1 MTLTWKIFAGN
12 AAVVTVILLVTLAL
26 TDRSA
31 TRASDAAI
39 TRSLASTREQVNA
52 VLASRDS
59 ALARSAEVF
68 VKSAPFRAIVEQKN
82 RASAG
87 DQANEAQEVIGATMV
102 QITDAEGILLARSND
117 PTAAPDTLAQS
128 ALIGGALEDMR
139 MSGVGQ
145 GKDGLFQAVAVPI
158 KGAGGSVAGV
168 LMTTRKIDA
177 ALAQEIK
184 RSSQGDVEVVFF
196 ALDPNNVPHVVGST
210 LPQSDA
216 IDAVLAKRG
225 EQLKMATGI
234 AGQAASDSSRA
245 TMREEF
251 DVGDVAYLGS
261 GGSLK
266 SAGGTILGG
275 YLALRSRAV
284 ELAGFSALRTTI
296 LAGGAI
302 GLLLAMIF
310 SFVIAKQTTKP
321 VGALVA
327 ATKAAT
333 EGNYNVQIPV
343 SGKDEIGVL
352 AGAFKGLLSDL
363 RDKQSLVELL
373 QQGSGGLT
381 QPMVITPTMRM
392 QAGGAPIIEPGQ
404 LFVRRYLVKEVLGVG
419 GMGMVFKAID
429 QELNEP
435 IAIKT
440 LKSEMLTKDPSALER
455 FRSEI
460 KLARRISHRN
470 VVRTHDI
477 GEEGGVY
484 YITMEY
490 VEGKSL
496 KELIRGRGKLPAAA
510 TITIARQ
517 ICRGLEVAHEQ
528 GIIHRDI
535 KPQNIAVD
543 PSGVVKIMDFGIAR
557 LAERTEP
564 GATQAGMVVGTPEYM
579 APEQLLGDDVD
590 ARADIF
596 ALGVV
601 MYECLVGQPPITAD
615 NVLTLITRKLEVTPE
630 APHLVV
636 SDVPP
641 MLSALVMRAMARDV
655 KDRPQSAAELSELLA
670 AIMEDQGSGR
680 RTSSAIRMASDAQTP
695 KMAPVLK
702 A

>member
-12 AAVVTVILLVTLAL
+12 AAVVTAVLLVTLLL

-31 TRASDAAI
+31 ARASDAAI

-52 VLASRDS
+52 VLRSRDS

-68 VKSAPFRAIVEQKN
+68 VKPAPFRAIVAEKS

-87 DQANEAQEVIGATMV
+87 DQADEAAQQIGATMV
-102 QITDAEGILLARSND
+102 QITDGDGVRLARSGD
-117 PTAAPDTLAQS
+117 PAASADTLAGS
-128 ALIGGALEDMR
+128 ALIGGALEGNR
-139 MSGVGQ
+139 TSGVGR
-145 GKDGLFQAVAVPI
+145 DGRAFFQAVAVPI
-158 KGAGGSVAGV
+158 SGVAAGSVVGV
-168 LMTTRKIDA
+168 LMATRDVDE
-177 ALAQEIK
+177 ALALEIK
-184 RSSQGDVEVVFF
+184 RGSQNDVEVVFF
-196 ALDPNNVPHVVGST
+196 SLDTANLPHVVAST
-210 LPQSDA
+210 LPKGAELDGA
-216 IDAVLAKRG
+216 LGKRAAA
-225 EQLKMATGI
+225 LKMATGM
-234 AGQAASDSSRA
+234 AGQSVSDSAKAS
-245 TMREEF
+245 MREEF
-251 DVGDVAYLGS
+251 AIGDVTYIGS
-261 GGSLK
+261 GGTLK
-266 SAGGTILGG
+266 SAAGTTLGG

-296 LAGGAI
+296 LVGGAI
-302 GLLLAMIF
+302 GLLLAMLF
-310 SFVIAKQTTKP
+310 SFAIAKQTTKP
-321 VGALVA
+321 IGELVT
-327 ATKAAT
+327 ATKAAS
-333 EGNYNVQIPV
+333 EGNYSAHIPHG
-343 SGKDEIGVL
+343 GKDEIGVL
-352 AGAFKGLLSDL
+352 AGAFRALLSDL

-373 QQGSGGLT
+373 QQGSGGTT

-404 LFVRRYLVKEVLGVG
+404 LFMKRYMVKEVLGVG

-435 IAIKT
+435 VAIKT
-440 LKSEMLTKDPSALER
+440 LKSDMLTRDPSALDR

-484 YITMEY
+484 FITMEY

-496 KELIRGRGKLPAAA
+496 KELIRGRGRLPAQA

-579 APEQLLGDDVD
+579 APEQLMGDNVD
-590 ARADIF
+590 ARADIY

-615 NVLTLITRKLEVTPE
+615 NVLTLITRKLETTPE
-630 APHLVV
+630 APNLVV
-636 SDVPP
+636 SGVPAA
-641 MLSALVMRAMARDV
+641 LGALVMRAMARDLNE
-655 KDRPQSAAELSELLA
+655 RPKSAAELSELLG
-670 AIMEDQGSGR
+670 AIGEDEDGGR
-680 RTSSAIRMASDAQTP
+680 RVSSATRAAESLTPRMVGVG
-695 KMAPVLK
+695 K
-702 A
+702 

>member
-31 TRASDAAI
+31 SRASDTAI

-68 VKSAPFRAIVEQKN
+68 VKSGPFRAIVEKKD

-87 DQANEAQEVIGATMV
+87 DQANEAADVIGATMV

-117 PTAAPDTLAQS
+117 PSAPADTLAQS
-128 ALIGGALEDMR
+128 ALIGGALEDNR

-158 KGAGGSVAGV
+158 KGAGGNVGGV
-168 LMTTRKIDA
+168 LMATRKIDA

-196 ALDPNNVPHVVGST
+196 ALNEQNVPHVVGST
-210 LPQSDA
+210 LPQSNA
-216 IDAVLAKRG
+216 IDAVLTKRG

-234 AGQAASDSSRA
+234 AGQAAADSSHA
-245 TMREEF
+245 SMREEF
-251 DVGDVAYLGS
+251 DVDGQAYLGS

-352 AGAFKGLLSDL
+352 AGAFRGLLSDL

-373 QQGSGGLT
+373 QQGSGGVTL
-381 QPMVITPTMRM
+381 PMVITPTMRM
-392 QAGGAPIIEPGQ
+392 QAGSAPIIEPGQ

-440 LKSEMLTKDPSALER
+440 LKSEMLSKDPSALER

-477 GEEGGVY
+477 GEEAGVY
-484 YITMEY
+484 FITMEY

-496 KELIRGRGKLPAAA
+496 KELIRSRGKLPAQA

-535 KPQNIAVD
+535 KPQNLAVD

-557 LAERTEP
+557 LAQRTEP

-579 APEQLLGDDVD
+579 APEQLMGDDVD
-590 ARADIF
+590 ARADIY
-596 ALGVV
+596 AVGVV

-615 NVLTLITRKLEVTPE
+615 NVLTLITRKLETTPE
-630 APHLVV
+630 APHKLVPE
-636 SDVPP
+636 VPAA
-641 MLSALVMRAMARDV
+641 LGALVMRTMARDMNE
-655 KDRPQSAAELSELLA
+655 RPQSAAELSELLL
-670 AIMEDQGSGR
+670 AIGEEPESGR
-680 RTSSAIRMASDAQTP
+680 RTSSALRMAADAQTP
-695 KMAPVLK
+695 RMNAALK
-702 A
+702 

>member
-12 AAVVTVILLVTLAL
+12 AAVVTAVLLVTLAL

-31 TRASDAAI
+31 ARASDAAI

-52 VLASRDS
+52 VLSSRDS

-68 VKSAPFRAIVEQKN
+68 VKSGPFRAIVEQKN
-82 RASAG
+82 RTSAG
-87 DQANEAQEVIGATMV
+87 DQSNEAADVIGATMV

-117 PTAAPDTLAQS
+117 PTAAADTLAQS
-128 ALIGGALEDMR
+128 ALIGGALEGGR
-139 MSGVGQ
+139 TSGVGV

-158 KGAGGSVAGV
+158 KGAGNSTVGV
-168 LMTTRKIDA
+168 LMATRKIDA
-177 ALAQEIK
+177 ALATEIK
-184 RSSQGDVEVVFF
+184 RGSQGDVEVVFF
-196 ALDPNNVPHVVGST
+196 SLGEAGAPHVAGST

-216 IDAVLAKRG
+216 VDAVLNKRA

-234 AGQAASDSSRA
+234 AGQAAADSSHA
-245 TMREEF
+245 SLREEF
-251 DVGDVAYLGS
+251 QVGDEVYLGS
-261 GGSLK
+261 GGTLK
-266 SAGGTILGG
+266 SAGGSILGG

-296 LAGGAI
+296 LVGGAI

-321 VGALVA
+321 VGELVA
-327 ATKAAT
+327 ATKAAA
-333 EGNYNVQIPV
+333 EGNYNAHIPV
-343 SGKDEIGVL
+343 GSRDEIGTL
-352 AGAFKGLLSDL
+352 ARAFKGLLSDL

-373 QQGSGGLT
+373 QQGSGGIT
-381 QPMVITPTMRM
+381 QPMAITPTMRM

-404 LFVRRYLVKEVLGVG
+404 LFVRRYMVKDVLGVG
-419 GMGMVFKAID
+419 GMGMVFKAMD
-429 QELNEP
+429 QELNEYV
-435 IAIKT
+435 AIKT
-440 LKSEMLTKDPSALER
+440 LKTEMLTKDPTALER

-484 YITMEY
+484 FITMEY

-496 KELIRGRGKLPAAA
+496 KELIRGRGRLPAAA

>member
-12 AAVVTVILLVTLAL
+12 AAVVTAVLLVTLAL

-31 TRASDAAI
+31 SKASDAAI
-39 TRSLASTREQVNA
+39 TRSLASTREQVDA
-52 VLASRDS
+52 VLRSRDS

-87 DQANEAQEVIGATMV
+87 DQANEAADVIGAAMV
-102 QITDAEGILLARSND
+102 QITDAEGVRLARSND
-117 PTAAPDTLAQS
+117 PAAPPDTLARS
-128 ALIGGALEDMR
+128 ALIGGALEGNR

-145 GKDGLFQAVAVPI
+145 GADGLFQAVAVPI
-158 KGAGGSVAGV
+158 SGAGGGVKGV
-168 LMTTRKIDA
+168 LMATRKIDV
-177 ALAQEIK
+177 ALATEIK
-184 RSSQGDVEVVFF
+184 RGSQNDVEVVFF
-196 ALDPNNVPHVVGST
+196 ALDTANVPHVVGST
-210 LPQSDA
+210 LPQSA
-216 IDAVLAKRG
+216 ELDAVLAKRG
-225 EQLKMATGI
+225 EQLKMATGMV
-234 AGQAASDSSRA
+234 GQGAADSAHASL
-245 TMREEF
+245 REEF
-251 DVGDVAYLGS
+251 DVGGTAYIGS
-261 GGSLK
+261 GGTLK
-266 SAGGTILGG
+266 SAGGSTLGG

-302 GLLLAMIF
+302 GLLLAMAF
-310 SFVIAKQTTKP
+310 SFLIAKQTTKP
-321 VGALVA
+321 VGELVA
-327 ATKAAT
+327 ATRAAT
-333 EGNYNVQIPV
+333 EGNYAAHIP
-343 SGKDEIGVL
+343 SGGSDEIGVL
-352 AGAFKGLLSDL
+352 ARAFKGLLSDL

-392 QAGGAPIIEPGQ
+392 AAGGAPIIEPGQ
-404 LFVRRYLVKEVLGVG
+404 LFVKRYLVKEVLGVG
-419 GMGMVFKAID
+419 GMGMVFKAMD

-440 LKSEMLTKDPSALER
+440 LKSDMLTKDPSALDR

-477 GEEGGVY
+477 GEENGVY

-496 KELIRGRGKLPAAA
+496 KELIRGRGRLPALA

-557 LAERTEP
+557 LAQRTEP

-590 ARADIF
+590 ARADIY
-596 ALGVV
+596 AVGVV
-601 MYECLVGQPPITAD
+601 LYECLIGEPPIQAD
-615 NVLTLITRKLEVTPE
+615 NVMTLISRKLELVPQ
-630 APHLVV
+630 APHLLVA
-636 SDVPP
+636 DVP
-641 MLSALVMRAMARDV
+641 SALGELVLRTMARDV
-655 KDRPQSAAELSELLA
+655 AARPQTAAELSELLGAIADAEAGRATGA
-670 AIMEDQGSGR
+670 AKVAADGV
-680 RTSSAIRMASDAQTP
+680 TP
-695 KMAPVLK
+695 KFNAAVR
-702 A
+702 

>member
-12 AAVVTVILLVTLAL
+12 AAVVTAVLLVTLAL

-31 TRASDAAI
+31 SRASEAAV
-39 TRSLASTREQVNA
+39 TRSLATTREQVNA

-82 RASAG
+82 RPSAG
-87 DQANEAQEVIGATMV
+87 DQANEAAEVIGATMV

-117 PTAAPDTLAQS
+117 PTAAADTLAQS
-128 ALIGGALEDMR
+128 ALIGGALEGNR

-145 GKDGLFQAVAVPI
+145 GRNELFQAVAVPI
-158 KGAGGSVAGV
+158 MGAGGSVAGV
-168 LMTTRKIDA
+168 LMATRTIDP
-177 ALAQEIK
+177 ALAAEIK

-196 ALDPNNVPHVVGST
+196 ALDTANVPHVVTST
-210 LPQSDA
+210 LPQSKA
-216 IDAVLAKRG
+216 MDAVLVRRG
-225 EQLKMATGI
+225 EQLKLATGM
-234 AGQAASDSSRA
+234 AGQAAADSSHA

-251 DVGDVAYLGS
+251 GVGDVAYLGS
-261 GGSLK
+261 GGTLK
-266 SAGGTILGG
+266 SAGGSILGG

-333 EGNYNVQIPV
+333 EGNYNVQIPI

-352 AGAFKGLLSDL
+352 AGAFRGLLADL

-373 QQGSGGLT
+373 QQGGMGAT

-404 LFVRRYLVKEVLGVG
+404 LFVRRYMVKEVLGVG

-435 IAIKT
+435 VAIKT
-440 LKSEMLTKDPSALER
+440 LKSDMLSKDPSALER

-477 GEEGGVY
+477 GEENGVY
-484 YITMEY
+484 FITMEY
-490 VEGKSL
+490 VEGKTL
-496 KELIRGRGKLPAAA
+496 KDLIRSRGKLPAQA

-557 LAERTEP
+557 LAQRTEP

-601 MYECLVGQPPITAD
+601 MYECLVGEPPITAD
-615 NVLTLITRKLEVTPE
+615 NVLTLITRKLEMTPT
-630 APHLVV
+630 APHLMV
-636 SDVPP
+636 SDVP
-641 MLSALVMRAMARDV
+641 MALGALVMRAMSRDV
-655 KDRPQSAAELSELLA
+655 NERPQSAAEFAELLTDVGGDV
-670 AIMEDQGSGR
+670 EHGR
-680 RTSSAIRMASDAQTP
+680 RPSGAIRLAGDAVTP
-695 KMAPVLK
+695 KMVGTVK
-702 A
+702 